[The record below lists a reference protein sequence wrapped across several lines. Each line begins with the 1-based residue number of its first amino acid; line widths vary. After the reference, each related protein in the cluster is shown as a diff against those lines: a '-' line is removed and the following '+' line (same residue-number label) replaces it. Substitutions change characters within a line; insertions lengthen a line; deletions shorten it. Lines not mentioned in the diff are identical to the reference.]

1 MQRPPQEEEDK
12 EEKIKKEQEEKV
24 EFKDRIDALYEKY
37 KKRSSQSGDIE
48 NTQTQV
54 VENVIENADKD
65 IKNQS
70 NSEENPQRESEL
82 KDEDNIEYNSDGK
95 SENSCNDK
103 INSDEKKANSSQVGD
118 EDYYNVEYVADSIEY
133 DEGEV
138 YVQEVKRP
146 YVPPTITLLNE
157 YEKLQIGRAHV

>member
-1 MQRPPQEEEDK
+1 MNDRDFEKYQKTIIFSDDLRKGEKQSEKENNIEDK
-12 EEKIKKEQEEKV
+12 ISDAEKIKKEQEEKV

-54 VENVIENADKD
+54 VKNVIENADKD

-103 INSDEKKANSSQVGD
+103 INSDLICSSKCKSSSATTFSCKNG
-118 EDYYNVEYVADSIEY
+118 YTWNL
-133 DEGEV
+133 
-138 YVQEVKRP
+138 K
-146 YVPPTITLLNE
+146 
-157 YEKLQIGRAHV
+157 